1 MKYQICKRCV
11 MDTSASEITFDEMG
25 ICNFCNEY
33 DRTNAQLW
41 KRGEEGKDLLNKTLE
56 KIKSDSVGNE
66 YDCIVGLSGGVDS
79 SYVAYLAKKVFGL
92 RPLVVHVDTGWNSEL
107 AVKNI
112 ENIVKKLDIDLYTH
126 VIDWEEMQDLQLAFF
141 KSGIVCQDNPQD
153 HVFHSVLRRIAQ
165 EKKITYFITGANAS
179 TECILPK
186 SWDYNNLDSKLIKSI
201 HKKFGTIKLK
211 TYPFVNLFKYYFVYP
226 FFHKIIRVDVLN
238 MMDYNKEEAM
248 KVLQD
253 ELDWKYYGGKH
264 HESVFTKFFQTYYQ
278 PKRFGF
284 EKRRAHLASLV
295 VTGQM
300 QREEALH
307 ELSKNP
313 YSKQDLLEDS
323 VYVAK
328 KLGIT
333 MEEFDHYMNIPPT
346 TEKDFQNNSFL
357 FNLIKKLREKIS

>member
-1 MKYQICKRCV
+1 MYQICQRCV
-11 MDTSASEITFDEMG
+11 MDVTASEITFDEKG
-25 ICNFCNEY
+25 ICNFCHEFEN
-33 DRTNAQLW
+33 TKALIW
-41 KRGEEGKDLLNKTLE
+41 KRGDEGRDLLNKTLE
-56 KIKSDSVGNE
+56 MIKLNSKGKE

-79 SYVAYLAKKVFGL
+79 SFVAYLAKKDFGL

-112 ENIVKKLDIDLYTH
+112 ENIVKKLNVDLYTH

-153 HVFHSVLRRIAQ
+153 HVFHSVLRKIAK
-165 EKKITYFITGANAS
+165 EKKVTYFITGSNVS
-179 TECILPK
+179 TECILPR
-186 SWDYNNLDSKLIKSI
+186 SWGYNNLDSKLIKSV

-211 TYPFVNLFKYYFVYP
+211 TYPFVSFFKYYFVYP
-226 FFHKIIRVDVLN
+226 FFHRIKRVDVLN
-238 MMDYNKEEAM
+238 LIEYDKEKAM

-253 ELDWKYYGGKH
+253 KLDWKYYGGKH

-295 VTGQM
+295 VTNQM
-300 QREEALH
+300 SRDAAIEL
-307 ELSKNP
+307 LSKEP
-313 YSKQDLLEDS
+313 YSEKELKEDS
-323 VYVAK
+323 LYIAK

-333 MEEFDHYMNIPPT
+333 MDEFDNYMNTPST
-346 TEKDFQNNSFL
+346 TEKDFPNNSL
-357 FNLIKKLREKIS
+357 FFNIVKQVLKSK